1 MVAASTTCQS
11 SWLES
16 LFAELKIKLDSVVQ
30 LNMDNKSAICLANNP
45 IAHGR
50 TKHIG
55 TKYHYLRDQVRKG
68 RISLAYCKSEEQEAD
83 ILTKALR
90 GEKFY
95 KFREKLGV
103 VNCLN

>member
-1 MVAASTTCQS
+1 MSI
-11 SWLES
+11 S
-16 LFAELKIKLDSVVQ
+16 LVGVTVVELNIQLDSVVQ

-55 TKYHYLRDQVRKG
+55 TKYHYLRDQVRKE
-68 RISLAYCKSEEQEAD
+68 RISLAYCKSEEQEVD

-95 KFREKLGV
+95 KFREKLGI